1 VQRSELEC
9 KKTLQSFAPRRAAER
24 MAQPTVQ
31 ETLARAKA
39 LFSAHFHTAPTLA
52 ASAPGRVNLIG
63 EHTDYNDGFV
73 MPLALSGR
81 TTVVV
86 GHKTESGVIR
96 VATESNIGG
105 VNLVEV
111 QATKPG
117 VAGSKEPKWANYVK
131 GAILQFYANHGNR
144 DTFDSFD
151 IAIASDVPLGSG
163 LSSSASLEVAVF
175 TFLEGLTGHT
185 VDKKEKALLAQK
197 GENEFV
203 GVPCGCMD
211 QFISVLGKAGHAL
224 LLDCRSRDTK
234 YVPMTDE
241 SIVLLVANS
250 NVKHELTGG
259 EYAQRRAQCYAGV
272 DALKKAY
279 PTQSI
284 TALRDVTQEQLNKI
298 EKDLDPIV
306 FRRSRHVIGE
316 NDRTTHAA
324 AAFAKGEYELCG
336 KLMVQSHN
344 SLRDDYEVSCHEL
357 DLLVTFALEVDGVY
371 GSRMTGGGFGGCTIT
386 LLKKSALEKAI
397 EHISSKYVAA
407 TKITPTIFA
416 TVPGDGAS
424 VSTL

>member
-1 VQRSELEC
+1 
-9 KKTLQSFAPRRAAER
+9 

-31 ETLARAKA
+31 DTLARAKT
-39 LFSAHFHTAPTLA
+39 LFTSHFHSNPTLA

-81 TTVVV
+81 HTAVV
-86 GHKTESGVIR
+86 GAKNTTGTIRLVTESSIGAVNHVEIKASREGV
-96 VATESNIGG
+96 S
-105 VNLVEV
+105 
-111 QATKPG
+111 
-117 VAGSKEPKWANYVK
+117 GSKEPKWANYVK
-131 GAILQFYANHGNR
+131 GSILQFYKHFQNPEA
-144 DTFDSFD
+144 FDAFD
-151 IAIASDVPLGSG
+151 LAIATDVPLGGG

-185 VDKKEKALLAQK
+185 LDKKEKALLAQK
-197 GENEFV
+197 AENEFV

-211 QFISVLGKAGHAL
+211 QFISVMGKAGHAL
-224 LLDCRSRDTK
+224 LLDCRSSDTK
-234 YVPMTDE
+234 YVPLTDD
-241 SIVLLVANS
+241 SIVLLVTNS

-279 PTQSI
+279 PTQNI
-284 TALRDVTQEQLNKI
+284 TALRDVTLEQLNKI

-316 NDRTTHAA
+316 NDRTTQASE
-324 AAFAKGEYELCG
+324 AFGKGDYELCG

-344 SLRDDYEVSCHEL
+344 SLRDDYEVSCKEL
-357 DLLVTFALEVDGVY
+357 DLLVSFALEVDGVY

-386 LLKKSALEKAI
+386 LLKKSALEKAK
-397 EHISSKYVAA
+397 EHITAKYTEA

-424 VSTL
+424 MSALD

>member
-1 VQRSELEC
+1 VFFFFLFVCIFFFSPLF
-9 KKTLQSFAPRRAAER
+9 LFLYYFIIHFISSFLDIYACFNASVLLILYE
-24 MAQPTVQ
+24 
-31 ETLARAKA
+31 
-39 LFSAHFHTAPTLA
+39 HTHILSSPPL
-52 ASAPGRVNLIG
+52 LG

-81 TTVVV
+81 VTAVV
-86 GHKTESGVIR
+86 GVKTSAGTIR
-96 VATESNIGG
+96 IVTESNVGG
-105 VNLVEV
+105 ANHVEL
-111 QATKPG
+111 QATKDG
-117 VAGSKEPKWANYVK
+117 VSGSKEPKWANYVK
-131 GAILQFYANHGNR
+131 GAILQFYRHHQ
-144 DTFDSFD
+144 DPSSFD
-151 IAIASDVPLGSG
+151 AFDLAIASDVPLGSG

-175 TFLEGLTGHT
+175 TFLEGLTGKT
-185 VDKKEKALLAQK
+185 LDKKEKALLAQK

-241 SIVLLVANS
+241 SIVLLVTNS

-272 DALKKAY
+272 DALKKAF
-279 PTQSI
+279 PTQNI
-284 TALRDVTQEQLNKI
+284 TALRDVTLEQLKQI
-298 EKDLDPIV
+298 EKELDPV
-306 FRRSRHVIGE
+306 VYRRSRHVIGE
-316 NDRTTHAA
+316 NDRTTQAA
-324 AAFAKGEYELCG
+324 EAFGKGEYELCG

-344 SLRDDYEVSCHEL
+344 SLRDDYEVSCKEL
-357 DLLVTFALEVDGVY
+357 DILVSLALEVEGVY

-386 LLKKSALEKAI
+386 LLKKSAVEKATA
-397 EHISSKYVAA
+397 HITSKYTEA